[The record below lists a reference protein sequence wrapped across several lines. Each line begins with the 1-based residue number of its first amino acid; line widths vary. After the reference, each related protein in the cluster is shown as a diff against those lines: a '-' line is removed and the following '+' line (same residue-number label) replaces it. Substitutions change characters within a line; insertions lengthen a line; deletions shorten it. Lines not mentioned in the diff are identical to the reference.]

1 MSESALPDELVFHGN
16 GGTFPPHG
24 VITAFNHGPSVV
36 VASWILMCL
45 MALTVLARIGTR
57 QNVQDSHS
65 LAICAASVRIIFPWL
80 ASMT

>member
-24 VITAFNHGPSVV
+24 VITATDHGALVV

-45 MALTVLARIGTR
+45 MALTVIARVGTR
-57 QNVQDSHS
+57 QNVKDSDS
-65 LAICAASVRIIFPWL
+65 LAICAASVRIVFL
-80 ASMT
+80 